1 MYSAWDEIHDVF
13 GDGTDFDW
21 ALDAQ
26 AEAADAD
33 FEDET
38 RKNLRLEDVS
48 HGCKVGEMQ
57 AYTNSSRRY
66 LTQQRSRNVDYRTRT
81 EFSLSE
87 TDPNDI
93 NS

>member
-1 MYSAWDEIHDVF
+1 MLLVLTRCTSTLVPGHRFSADESRSAWDEIHDVF

-26 AEAADAD
+26 AETADAD

-48 HGCKVGEMQ
+48 DK
-57 AYTNSSRRY
+57 
-66 LTQQRSRNVDYRTRT
+66 
-81 EFSLSE
+81 
-87 TDPNDI
+87 
-93 NS
+93 